1 MTRALQW
8 SMLVA
13 LPAIGLASVVSCSGP
28 SGAARAAPPGA
39 PATRITERIDPT
51 PPRSGLE
58 VRRMFVPV
66 DPRERSDAIAAAIES
81 GLCTR
86 LRSVGAGTPPSALE
100 SAGFEVLR
108 TTYESLP
115 ALIESLGGTRQVH
128 STLLGTLA
136 DWSDLETVRFDGG
149 RVVFVA
155 GRPRDLQQCV
165 VRLWM
170 RGWTF
175 PTVDGGRARIELR
188 LSSADSRLERATLD
202 PTAVRPRPRDFD
214 GGRTIAEL
222 APDEVLVLLE
232 KPIVPPERSESDALA
247 ALPPPSLAAIM
258 LAERGI
264 EGRATVLVVTAG
276 FEGILPASDTRPAAG
291 TDAGAPTAGVPM
303 NGRQPDAAPKEGSGA
318 GPVDRPAEGPTETTP

>member
-1 MTRALQW
+1 
-8 SMLVA
+8 
-13 LPAIGLASVVSCSGP
+13 
-28 SGAARAAPPGA
+28 
-39 PATRITERIDPT
+39 
-51 PPRSGLE
+51 
-58 VRRMFVPV
+58 MFVPV
-66 DPRERSDAIAAAIES
+66 DPRERRDAISAAIES

-86 LRSVGAGTPPSALE
+86 LRAAGAGTPPSALE

-108 TTYESLP
+108 TTYDSLP
-115 ALIESLGGTRQVH
+115 ALIESLGGTTQVH

-136 DWSDLETVRFDGG
+136 DWSDLETMRFDGG
-149 RVVFVA
+149 RVVFLA

-188 LSSADSRLERATLD
+188 LSSEDARLERATLD
-202 PTAVRPRPRDFD
+202 PTAVRPRPRDLD

-222 APDEVLVLLE
+222 APDEILVLLE
-232 KPIVPPERSESDALA
+232 KPIVPPEKSESDALA

-264 EGRATVLVVTAG
+264 EGRATVLVVAAG
-276 FEGILPASDTRPAAG
+276 FEGILPVSATQTATGTEAAAAK
-291 TDAGAPTAGVPM
+291 AGEPM
-303 NGRQPDAAPKEGSGA
+303 NGNQPGETPSR
-318 GPVDRPAEGPTETTP
+318 GPGEGPTETNP